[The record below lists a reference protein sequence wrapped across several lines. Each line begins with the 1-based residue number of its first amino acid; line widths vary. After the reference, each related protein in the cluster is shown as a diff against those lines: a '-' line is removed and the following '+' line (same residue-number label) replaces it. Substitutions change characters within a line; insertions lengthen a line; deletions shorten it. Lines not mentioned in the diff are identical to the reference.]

1 MSKDDQCTLVSTLSN
16 KLLLF
21 DKQSGELLSEY
32 KGHANKIYQIE
43 NCMNNIS
50 SEIYSGS
57 EDGLELFS
65 FVNFYKNFLI
75 FYSNFKGF
83 IYIWD
88 LVDSKIKQKLKH
100 ANEKTVHSLSFHP
113 EENKLIS
120 AQEQFVYLWSS
131 AQKE

>member
-32 KGHANKIYQIE
+32 KGHINKTYQIE

-57 EDGLELFS
+57 EDG
-65 FVNFYKNFLI
+65 
-75 FYSNFKGF
+75 F

-88 LVDSKIKQKLKH
+88 LVDSKVKQKLKH

-113 EENKLIS
+113 EENKLLS

-131 AQKE
+131 SNKD